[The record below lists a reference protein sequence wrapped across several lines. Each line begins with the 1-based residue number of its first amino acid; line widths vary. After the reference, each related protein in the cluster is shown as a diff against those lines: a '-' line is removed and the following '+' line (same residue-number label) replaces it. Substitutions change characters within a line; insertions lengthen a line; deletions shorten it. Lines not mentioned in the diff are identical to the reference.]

1 MTEQAKQE
9 LEAHQS
15 DIDRWFMVEDVLN
28 SNDVR
33 REIFEVLGI

>member
-9 LEAHQS
+9 LAAHQS
-15 DIDRWFMVEDVLN
+15 DIDCWFMVEDVLN
-28 SNDVR
+28 NDDVR

>member
-15 DIDRWFMVEDVLN
+15 DIDHWFMVEGVLN
-28 SNDVR
+28 SDDVR
-33 REIFEVLGI
+33 REIFKVFGI

>member
-15 DIDRWFMVEDVLN
+15 DIDHWFTVEDVLN
-28 SNDVR
+28 GNDVR